1 MHIKL
6 NLCDDN
12 IVVSVHQVTQGIGV
26 VNCIYFNPQTEQFWI
41 LDYRIYD
48 PDSDKKTK
56 IDHVED
62 MILNVVNQKKLPFQT
77 VLMDSWYATKR
88 LMALIDN
95 LEKIYYCPLKINRLV
110 DDTGGA

>member
-77 VLMDSWYATKR
+77 VLMDSWYATQR
-88 LMALIDN
+88 LMALIDIAGN
-95 LEKIYYCPLKINRLV
+95 REHRRWEQLEKCFRGL
-110 DDTGGA
+110 